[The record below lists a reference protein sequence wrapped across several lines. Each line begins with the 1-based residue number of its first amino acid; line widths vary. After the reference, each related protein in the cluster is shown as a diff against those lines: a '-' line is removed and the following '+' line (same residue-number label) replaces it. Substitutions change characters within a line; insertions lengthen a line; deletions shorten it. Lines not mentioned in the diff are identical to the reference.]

1 MTEALRGRRTEAA
14 AEGASRYLVRRLR
27 SAREIDRLLADER
40 VYAAY
45 AVAQLEPGLFEQSR
59 FWAAEG
65 STGRALILHSEAG
78 MGRALVTVGDP
89 AALDA
94 LLSLHPGPLSNY
106 LATGAP
112 EHLPVIERHFTVSG
126 AVEMRRMAVDVLTF
140 HPAEGTAVRRLSG
153 SDVSALN
160 ALYSTEG
167 GPTGYTA
174 AHIQR
179 GVYFGA
185 YDGRWLVAVAG
196 THVVAPEPGIAVV
209 GNVFTH
215 PAYRGGG
222 LATQVTS
229 AVTEELLT
237 GSGCRSVVLTVNPMN
252 TPAVQAYSRLGYAY
266 DRDVVEA
273 RLQRRDTLGLGALLR
288 RWAAR
293 RAAAGTAPGDEVAT
307 GRPIPPVRSGGDNS

>member
-1 MTEALRGRRTEAA
+1 MTDALRGRHAEAA
-14 AEGASRYLVRRLR
+14 EAGARYLVRRMR
-27 SAREIDRLLADER
+27 NPRELDRLMADER
-40 VYAAY
+40 TYAAY
-45 AVAQLEPGLFEQSR
+45 AVAQLEPMLFEESQ

-65 STGRALILHSEAG
+65 PTGRALLMHSDAG
-78 MGRALVTVGDP
+78 MGRAIVTIGDP

-94 LLSLHPGPLSNY
+94 LLSLHPGPASNY

-112 EHLPVIERHFTVSG
+112 EHMPVIERHFAVSG
-126 AVEMRRMAVDVLTF
+126 AVAMRRMAVDGFAFRRT
-140 HPAEGTAVRRLSG
+140 EGNVRRLMG

-167 GPTGYTA
+167 GPTGYSA

-196 THVVAPEPGIAVV
+196 THVVSPEGGIAVV

-237 GSGCRSVVLTVNPMN
+237 RHGCRSVVLTVNPMN
-252 TPAVQAYSRLGYAY
+252 TPAVQAYTRLGFEY

-273 RLQRRDTLGLGALLR
+273 RLRRRDLLGVGAWLR

-293 RAAAGTAPGDEVAT
+293 RAAAGGTPGDEVTT
-307 GRPIPPVRSGGDNS
+307 GAPIPPVRSGGDNP

>member
-1 MTEALRGRRTEAA
+1 MTDALRGRRVNA
-14 AEGASRYLVRRLR
+14 AEAGARYHVRRMR
-27 SAREIDRLLADER
+27 SPRELDRLMADER
-40 VYAAY
+40 TFAAY
-45 AVAQLEPGLFEQSR
+45 AVAQLEPMLFEESQ
-59 FWAAEG
+59 FWMAEG
-65 STGRALILHSEAG
+65 PTGRALLMHSDAG
-78 MGRALVTVGDP
+78 MGRAIVTMGDP
-89 AALDA
+89 TALDA
-94 LLSLHPGPLSNY
+94 LLSLHPGPASNY

-112 EHLPVIERHFTVSG
+112 EHLPVIERHFAVSG
-126 AVEMRRMAVDVLTF
+126 AVEMRRMAVDGFVF
-140 HPAEGTAVRRLSG
+140 RHVAGTVRRLAG
-153 SDVSALN
+153 SDVGALN

-167 GPTGYTA
+167 GPTGYSA

-196 THVVAPEPGIAVV
+196 THVVSPEAGIAVV

-237 GSGCRSVVLTVNPMN
+237 RHGCRSVVLTVNPMN
-252 TPAVQAYSRLGYAY
+252 TPAVQAYTHLGFAY

-273 RLQRRDTLGLGALLR
+273 RLQRRDLLGVGALLR
-288 RWAAR
+288 RWTAR
-293 RAAAGTAPGDEVAT
+293 RAASGGLPGDEVTT
-307 GRPIPPVRSGGDNS
+307 GRPIPPVRSGGDNP

>member
-1 MTEALRGRRTEAA
+1 VTDAMRGRHAEAVDAA
-14 AEGASRYLVRRLR
+14 ARYLVRRMR
-27 SAREIDRLLADER
+27 NPREIDRLLADER
-40 VYAAY
+40 AYAAY
-45 AVAQLEPGLFEQSR
+45 AVAQLEPMLFEESQ

-65 STGRALILHSEAG
+65 PSGRALLMHSDAG
-78 MGRALVTVGDP
+78 MGRAIVTIGDP

-112 EHLPVIERHFTVSG
+112 EHMPVIERHFAVSG
-126 AVEMRRMAVDVLTF
+126 AVEMRRMTVDGFAFRRV
-140 HPAEGTAVRRLSG
+140 EGNVRRLMG

-167 GPTGYTA
+167 GPTGYSA

-179 GVYFGA
+179 GVYFGV

-196 THVVAPEPGIAVV
+196 THVVSPEIGIAVV

-237 GSGCRSVVLTVNPMN
+237 RHGCRSVVLTVNPMN
-252 TPAVQAYSRLGYAY
+252 TPAVQAYARLGFEY

-273 RLQRRDTLGLGALLR
+273 RLRRRDLLGAGALLR

-293 RAAAGTAPGDEVAT
+293 RAARDGTPGDEVAT
-307 GRPIPPVRSGGDNS
+307 GRPIPPVRSGGDNP

>member
-1 MTEALRGRRTEAA
+1 MRRRGETSTASEAVVRFRVRQVRNRRE
-14 AEGASRYLVRRLR
+14 L
-27 SAREIDRLLADER
+27 DRLMADER
-40 VYAAY
+40 AYAAY
-45 AVAQLEPGLFEQSR
+45 AVAQLEPGLFEESR
-59 FWAAEG
+59 FFVAEG
-65 STGRALILHSEAG
+65 PTGWALLMHSEAG
-78 MGRALVTVGDP
+78 LGRAVVTLGDP

-112 EHLPVIERHFTVSG
+112 AHMGVLGRHFAVSG
-126 AVEMRRMAVDVLTF
+126 AIEMRRMTVDPVAF
-140 HPAEGTAVRRLSG
+140 RPVEGTVRRLSG

-179 GVYFGA
+179 GVYYGA
-185 YDGRWLVAVAG
+185 YDGKWLVAVAG
-196 THVVAPEPGIAVV
+196 THVVAPNMGIAVV

-237 GSGCRSVVLTVNPMN
+237 RHGCQSVVLTVNPMN
-252 TPAVQAYSRLGYAY
+252 TPAVQAYLHLGYELGGE
-266 DRDVVEA
+266 VVEA
-273 RLQRRDTLGLGALLR
+273 RLQRRDPLGIGATLR

-293 RAAAGTAPGDEVAT
+293 RAARDGDPGDEVTT
-307 GRPIPPVRSGGDNS
+307 GRAIPPRRRDEDNTH

>member
-1 MTEALRGRRTEAA
+1 MTDALRGRHAEAA
-14 AEGASRYLVRRLR
+14 EDAARYLVRRVR
-27 SAREIDRLLADER
+27 NARELDRLLTDER
-40 VYAAY
+40 PYAAY
-45 AVAQLEPGLFEQSR
+45 AVAQLEPGLFEESR
-59 FWAAEG
+59 FWMAEG
-65 STGRALILHSEAG
+65 PSGRALIMHSEAG

-89 AALDA
+89 TALDA
-94 LLSLHPGPLSNY
+94 LLSLHPGPISNY

-112 EHLPVIERHFTVSG
+112 EHMLVIERHFTVSG
-126 AVEMRRMAVDVLTF
+126 AVEMRRMVVDAF
-140 HPAEGTAVRRLSG
+140 DFQAFEDGTSVRRLAG

-167 GPTGYTA
+167 GPTGYTP

-196 THVVAPEPGIAVV
+196 THVVAPEVGIAVV

-222 LATQVTS
+222 LATRVTS

-237 GSGCRSVVLTVNPMN
+237 RHGCRSVVLTVNPMN
-252 TPAVQAYSRLGYAY
+252 TPAVQAYSRLGYQY

-273 RLQRRDTLGLGALLR
+273 RLQRRDALGLGAMLR

-293 RAAAGTAPGDEVAT
+293 RAASEAAPRDEIAT
-307 GRPIPPVRSGGDNS
+307 GRPVPPRRSGGDNS